1 MLTWLKQLSFS
12 CFWMLLSLPI
22 FAQWD
27 GLPDSVKRVLQPM
40 PDSAR
45 FNWLFREAESKSASH
60 PQVALP
66 LLKAAYTIIQDQ
78 QPNTNQARVLNEL
91 ATCYTQ
97 LDFFT
102 DALPTLLEAEQICL
116 QLNAD
121 SLLKNT
127 YTLIGIVYERTQR
140 QRDAINY
147 YERVNQLLSKL
158 NANPI
163 DRAKNLTNIGHALE
177 DLQLIDSA
185 IQRYR
190 EALTICE
197 ENQIAFGIGLLNQNL
212 ASIHLRKQ
220 DWDAVLF
227 HSRRAIEMAKSNQL
241 PRIEASCY
249 QNFASV
255 AKAKKNYTEAI
266 RWLHQSFAIAES
278 IQYNSLILSNRNLMH
293 ECFVALNRPDSAF
306 HYYKSFT
313 QLRDSLNNSDHK
325 KRLAVL
331 QTIYE
336 TNQKEVSIRKLQ
348 QENEVAQLQS
358 ARKNIIIVSLCSV
371 FLLLSIGTFFF
382 IRQREARKKNVQ
394 LQQELIATEERRKL
408 EQQKNE
414 NELNALKAQMNP
426 HFIFNALN
434 SIQAMFLLG
443 EKQIATENL
452 GKFSD
457 LTRAILDSSGK
468 KRISLQDE
476 LNILQDYLSLEKLR
490 FDTDFTYR
498 IDVDQPINPYGLQ
511 LPPMLVQPYVENAV
525 KHGLMHKEGNKV
537 LSVHFSLL
545 DENTL
550 QVVVTDNGVG
560 RQKAAY
566 YNNMRSKRHQSFATG
581 ATERRL
587 QLLNTGRSRN
597 IGVTYL
603 DLIDGGTPVGTQVTI
618 TIPMDEQ
625 L

>member
-1 MLTWLKQLSFS
+1 MFARLKYTCLVGLCLLVSLST
-12 CFWMLLSLPI
+12 

-27 GLPDSVKRVLQPM
+27 GLPDSVKRILQPM

-45 FNWLFREAESKSASH
+45 FQWLFREGESQSAAN
-60 PQVALP
+60 PQKALP
-66 LLKAAYTIIQDQ
+66 LLKTAYSIIQDQ
-78 QPNTNQARVLNEL
+78 KPNIQQARVLNEL

-116 QLNAD
+116 KLQAD

-140 QRDAINY
+140 PRDAIAY
-147 YERVNQLLSKL
+147 YERVNSLLQKL
-158 NANPI
+158 NAPPT

-185 IQRYR
+185 ILRYR
-190 EALTICE
+190 QALTICE

-212 ASIHLRKQ
+212 ASVHLRKQ
-220 DWDAVLF
+220 DWSTALL
-227 HSRRAIEMAKSNQL
+227 HSQRALEIAKSNQL

-249 QNFASV
+249 QNFASIE
-255 AKAKKNYTEAI
+255 KDKKNYLEAI
-266 RWLHQSFAIAES
+266 RWLHQSLAVAES
-278 IQYNSLILSNRNLMH
+278 IQYNKLIIANRNLMH
-293 ECFVALNRPDSAF
+293 ECFVALKQSDSAL

-313 QLRDSLNNSDHK
+313 VLRDSLNNSDQQ
-325 KRLAVL
+325 KRLADL

-336 TNQKEVSIRKLQ
+336 TNQKEASIRKLQ
-348 QENEVAQLQS
+348 QENEVSQLQS
-358 ARKNIIIVSLCSV
+358 TRKNIIIAALCAV
-371 FLLLSIGTFFF
+371 FFLLGTGTFFF
-382 IRQREARKKNVQ
+382 IRQREARKKNIQ
-394 LQQELIATEERRKL
+394 LQRELMATEERRKL

-443 EKQIATENL
+443 EKQIATEHL

-476 LNILQDYLSLEKLR
+476 LNILHDYLSLEKLR

-498 IDVDQPINPYGLQ
+498 IDVNQPINPYGLQ

-525 KHGLMHKEGNKV
+525 KHGLMHKEGTKT
-537 LSVHFSLL
+537 LQVHFSLL

-550 QVVVTDNGVG
+550 QVIVTDNGVG

-566 YNNMRSKRHQSFATG
+566 YNSMRGKRHQSFATG

-597 IGVTYL
+597 IGVHYH
-603 DLIDGGTPVGTQVTI
+603 DLMEGGTPVGTQVTI